1 MYKQRSYKSHYFN
14 LHLHSLLQHRIYEIT
29 IQVMGWKTFFIYKN
43 HPLNWVK
50 SLKKIL
56 TSSSYKSFEP
66 MPLPIW
72 NRLSHAREYNIN
84 HVRIPQPIS
93 SYVVRGD
100 KHRINL
106 RTHDIRVK
114 QRSYTHDTLK
124 SRLILIYSLAVFH
137 SFFILIKLETY
148 L

>member
-1 MYKQRSYKSHYFN
+1 
-14 LHLHSLLQHRIYEIT
+14 
-29 IQVMGWKTFFIYKN
+29 MGWKTFFIYKN
-43 HPLNWVK
+43 QALNWGK
-50 SLKKIL
+50 SLKFFL

-124 SRLILIYSLAVFH
+124 SRFDSKLLSRCLSFIFHFNQTWNLSLGTKSSPCIFVSLMCFC
-137 SFFILIKLETY
+137 KL
-148 L
+148 